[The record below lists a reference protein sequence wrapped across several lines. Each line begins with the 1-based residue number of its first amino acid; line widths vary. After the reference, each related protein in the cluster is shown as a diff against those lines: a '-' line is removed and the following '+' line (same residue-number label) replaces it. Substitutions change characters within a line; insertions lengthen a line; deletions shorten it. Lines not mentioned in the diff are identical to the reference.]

1 MKAIKDFIY
10 AGILISII
18 QIGALA
24 DAKKD
29 DILYNQMITEIRCM
43 VCQNQNIAE
52 SEAPLAIDLRN
63 KVREMVDEGKDEDY
77 IKKYMSERYSDFIL
91 YEPSFSPRNLIL
103 WIGPFLFLAIISYY
117 FFHELP
123 DNWTYLG
130 LFIIVLSGLYISRRE
145 YYLSKLN

>member
-1 MKAIKDFIY
+1 MKAIKNFIY
-10 AGILISII
+10 FGILISIT

-77 IKKYMSERYSDFIL
+77 IKEYMSERYSDFIL

-103 WIGPFLFLAIISYY
+103 WLGPFLFLFIISYY
-117 FFHELP
+117 FF
-123 DNWTYLG
+123 
-130 LFIIVLSGLYISRRE
+130 RRS
-145 YYLSKLN
+145 LKK

>member
-1 MKAIKDFIY
+1 MKAIKNFIY
-10 AGILISII
+10 FGILISII

-77 IKKYMSERYSDFIL
+77 IKGYMSERYSDFIL

-103 WIGPFLFLAIISYY
+103 WLGPFLFLFIISYY
-117 FFHELP
+117 FF
-123 DNWTYLG
+123 
-130 LFIIVLSGLYISRRE
+130 RRS
-145 YYLSKLN
+145 LKK

>member
-1 MKAIKDFIY
+1 MKAIKNFIY
-10 AGILISII
+10 FGILISIT
-18 QIGALA
+18 QTGALA

-77 IKKYMSERYSDFIL
+77 IKGYMSERYSDFIL

-103 WIGPFLFLAIISYY
+103 WLGPFLFLFIISYY
-117 FFHELP
+117 FF
-123 DNWTYLG
+123 
-130 LFIIVLSGLYISRRE
+130 RRS
-145 YYLSKLN
+145 LKK

>member
-1 MKAIKDFIY
+1 MKAIKNFIY
-10 AGILISII
+10 FGILVSIT

-77 IKKYMSERYSDFIL
+77 IKGYMSERYSDFIL

-103 WIGPFLFLAIISYY
+103 WVGLFLFLFIISYY
-117 FFHELP
+117 FF
-123 DNWTYLG
+123 
-130 LFIIVLSGLYISRRE
+130 RRS
-145 YYLSKLN
+145 LKK